1 MFNGRAKVELAQTR
15 LELKDALAIIAA
27 IKGNVALIEFDAE
40 GVILDAN
47 PLFLGVVGYRLD
59 DVVGKNHSMFCSSEL
74 STSAE
79 YRAFWTDLK
88 NGRSKHGTFSRQG
101 RGGQPIWLE
110 ASYFPVGDEHGRT
123 EKVLKIA
130 HDVTSKTHALVDQE
144 AIYSAI
150 NKAMAIIEFT
160 PDGHIVNANKNFLEA
175 MNYSLSEIRGKH
187 HRIFCDAEFHSENPN
202 FWQHLAA
209 GHLNSGTF
217 KRVDARGNTVWLE
230 ASYNPVPN
238 ERGQVVKVVKFAT
251 LITERV
257 EEGERTRS
265 AAQLANQT
273 ALSTSSLAEQ
283 AMTGLASSREVAAQ
297 VSSTLQQTG
306 EVIARLNE
314 QARDISNMV
323 NTIRGVAEQTNLLA
337 LNAAIEAARAGE
349 YGRGFAV
356 VADEVRKL
364 AFNTS
369 SATNDI
375 SSVVSKNL
383 EVTKQVS
390 SAIASVDELSRSN
403 QDKIDAL
410 EQVVQEIESGARS
423 VVEAVSSIR

>member
-1 MFNGRAKVELAQTR
+1 
-15 LELKDALAIIAA
+15 
-27 IKGNVALIEFDAE
+27 
-40 GVILDAN
+40 
-47 PLFLGVVGYRLD
+47 
-59 DVVGKNHSMFCSSEL
+59 
-74 STSAE
+74 
-79 YRAFWTDLK
+79 
-88 NGRSKHGTFSRQG
+88 
-101 RGGQPIWLE
+101 
-110 ASYFPVGDEHGRT
+110 
-123 EKVLKIA
+123 
-130 HDVTSKTHALVDQE
+130 
-144 AIYSAI
+144 
-150 NKAMAIIEFT
+150 
-160 PDGHIVNANKNFLEA
+160 
-175 MNYSLSEIRGKH
+175 
-187 HRIFCDAEFHSENPN
+187 
-202 FWQHLAA
+202 
-209 GHLNSGTF
+209 
-217 KRVDARGNTVWLE
+217 
-230 ASYNPVPN
+230 
-238 ERGQVVKVVKFAT
+238 
-251 LITERV
+251 
-257 EEGERTRS
+257 
-265 AAQLANQT
+265 
-273 ALSTSSLAEQ
+273 
-283 AMTGLASSREVAAQ
+283 MTGLASSREVAAQ